1 MKHEITIENIVSKCQ
16 INKVSLRRIVELVLT
31 GEGIS
36 ESVININLIDDKQ
49 IIKLNKQFLQ
59 KDSTTDVLS
68 FVLEKDVEV
77 GFWEGEVYANVE
89 QVERQAKDF
98 NVTFE
103 NELFRIVIHGLLH
116 LIGYNDSANEE
127 KQLMTEKEDYY
138 LLLSNNDKGG

>member
-1 MKHEITIENIVSKCQ
+1 LKHEITIENIVSKCQ